1 MAPPQGGRGWAS
13 ARQVWPVAAT
23 TSCSMAR
30 AHQRPTAR
38 RGIAQAPASVATG
51 GDTQLASSACT
62 APPDDYRFVG
72 HPAVPWGRRS
82 SAARWR
88 DHTTQSGFRVAG
100 GCGYISASCGYDSGA
115 SDISCSSHIKI
126 LLPEVVSAIALYTI
140 YATKPVVFIHHSTKY
155 ERKGKREARESG
167 ALEGAVDM
175 MASVTLDDDLI
186 TLTCEKSK

>member
-140 YATKPVVFIHHSTKY
+140 YATKPLLSKVAEEIRGVGGDIGAMSDLCL
-155 ERKGKREARESG
+155 ESH
-167 ALEGAVDM
+167 
-175 MASVTLDDDLI
+175 
-186 TLTCEKSK
+186 